1 MNNSTHTI
9 PLINLAFAFVPV
21 LVALIILYHWS
32 IKPGHALYAIMR
44 MLIQL
49 LLIGYLLTYIFAA
62 ENVWII
68 LMVLMVM
75 IIASSWIA
83 LDTLKAKRWQLY
95 KYAIVAIALGGGMTL
110 ILVTQ
115 SVLNTEPWYKP
126 QIIVPLAGMVFANAM
141 NNVSLAAERLHAE
154 IRNHVSY
161 TDARRI
167 AFQASMIPV
176 INSLFAVG
184 LVSLPGMMTG
194 QILSGISPLIAARYQ
209 IMVMCMIFGSSAIS
223 AACFL
228 ILSRSVFEKSVE

>member
-1 MNNSTHTI
+1 MNNSAHTI
-9 PLINLAFAFVPV
+9 PLINIAIAFVPV
-21 LVALIILYHWS
+21 LAALIILYRWS
-32 IKPGHALYAIMR
+32 IRPGHALYAIMR

-68 LMVLMVM
+68 LLVLMVM
-75 IIASSWIA
+75 IMASSWIA

-95 KYAIVAIALGGGMTL
+95 KHALAAIALGGGITL
-110 ILVTQ
+110 MLVTQ
-115 SVLNTEPWYKP
+115 GVLNSEPWYKP
-126 QIIVPLAGMVFANAM
+126 QIMVPLAGMVFANAM

-154 IRNHVSY
+154 ICNHVPY
-161 TDARRI
+161 ADARRI
-167 AFQASMIPV
+167 AFQACMIPV

-228 ILSRSVFEKSVE
+228 ILSRAVFEKTAE